1 MPAHAVIADTGGS
14 TSLLPVQQVVIVGS
28 PYNVV
33 LGAAQQVYGSN
44 PMIPMLAYPEEVAT
58 GNGNIKTIPLPLY
71 LSLAIIGEQRPG
83 EPAGVPTV
91 ESAKKAFRSL
101 RQVASTTLS
110 KTIKGLIQSYAKSVY
125 ASMALAG
132 SRVTLVVP
140 LDFTWQ
146 VGVRFSVLIGGEP
159 VFSGLLESLQ
169 HRLSRGSAETVLTF
183 IYVEYGT
190 FRLPNA

>member
-1 MPAHAVIADTGGS
+1 
-14 TSLLPVQQVVIVGS
+14 
-28 PYNVV
+28 
-33 LGAAQQVYGSN
+33 
-44 PMIPMLAYPEEVAT
+44 
-58 GNGNIKTIPLPLY
+58 
-71 LSLAIIGEQRPG
+71 
-83 EPAGVPTV
+83 
-91 ESAKKAFRSL
+91 
-101 RQVASTTLS
+101 
-110 KTIKGLIQSYAKSVY
+110 
-125 ASMALAG
+125 MALAG